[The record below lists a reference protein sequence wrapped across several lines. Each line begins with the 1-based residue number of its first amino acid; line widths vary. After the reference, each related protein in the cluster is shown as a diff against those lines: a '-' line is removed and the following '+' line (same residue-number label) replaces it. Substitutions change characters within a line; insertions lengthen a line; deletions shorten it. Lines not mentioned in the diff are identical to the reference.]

1 MQIPPLDVILS
12 FPTPNY
18 DHPETRGEA
27 LLVLLVI
34 FSILIIAAVAARFYS
49 RIMVKKWFG
58 WDDTMIALALVSRS
72 TICILKAVLT
82 WCTGFCK

>member
-1 MQIPPLDVILS
+1 MQIPPLDVISS

-27 LLVLLVI
+27 LLVLMVI
-34 FSILIIAAVAARFYS
+34 FSFLIVAAVVARFYS

-58 WDDTMIALALVSRS
+58 WDDSMIALALVS
-72 TICILKAVLT
+72 CLT
-82 WCTGFCK
+82 VVDARFKQY